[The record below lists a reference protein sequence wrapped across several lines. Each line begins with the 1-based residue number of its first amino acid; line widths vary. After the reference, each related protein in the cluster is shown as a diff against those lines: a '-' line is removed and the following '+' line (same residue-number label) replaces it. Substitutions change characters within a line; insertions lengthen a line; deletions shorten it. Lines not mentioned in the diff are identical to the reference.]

1 MQLPSVIAI
10 AGALALGV
18 AAHPSPA
25 PGHVKAHGQFH
36 QRRVA
41 AAVESPLE
49 QRGEDV
55 QVQEFYAAGR
65 PSKAPTTAPTAST
78 PSITPTP
85 TKDISYPASATT
97 TPKPATTTKADS
109 YNIAAA
115 ASKVVSQAVAKVSS
129 ALTPAS
135 SGTAKEFCAGSSSKK
150 RATLADIT
158 YKGNTGSSSDWGCN
172 IMEVDCGTIS
182 LYSYTAVVTT
192 TDADQEYTCAHWNKI
207 GPTGEVNGFWTSAL
221 TFTISTGEKKC
232 FAFDTNTQG
241 GMACSAG
248 SAVQTTSYGQL
259 AGTWAE
265 YDFGSDTNSGNSGSD
280 VSVLVAQ
287 AYSQK
292 FIGMSISNPSGT
304 LCSWVKSDATNFQ
317 AYMKGMEDL
326 DGVGCTGYYKG
337 SLSIVLGD
345 RS

>member
-25 PGHVKAHGQFH
+25 PGHVRAHGQFH

-41 AAVESPLE
+41 AVESPLE
-49 QRGEDV
+49 QRGVNAE
-55 QVQEFYAAGR
+55 VQEFYAAGK
-65 PSKAPTTAPTAST
+65 PSKAPAAAPTTKT
-78 PSITPTP
+78 PMITPAP
-85 TKDISYPASATT
+85 AKEGSYPASATT
-97 TPKPATTTKADS
+97 TPQPTTTTKADS

-115 ASKVVSQAVAKVSS
+115 ASSVVSQAVAKVSS

-135 SGTAKEFCAGSSSKK
+135 SGTAKKFCAGSSSKK

-158 YKGNTGSSSDWGCN
+158 YAGNTGTGGDWGCN
-172 IMEVDCGTIS
+172 IMEVECSTIS
-182 LYSYTAVVTT
+182 LYEYTAEVTT
-192 TDADQEYTCAHWNKI
+192 TDADQDYTCAHWNKI
-207 GPTGEVNGFWTSAL
+207 GPTGEVNGFFNSAL
-221 TFTISTGEKKC
+221 TFTISKGEKKC
-232 FAFDTNTQG
+232 FAFDADTQG

-248 SAVQTTSYGQL
+248 SKVETTTYSQL

-265 YDFGSDTNSGNSGSD
+265 YDFGSSINKGNSGSD

-287 AYSQK
+287 AYDMS
-292 FIGMSISNPSGT
+292 FVGMSITNPSGT
-304 LCSWVKSDATNFQ
+304 LCSWVKSDATNYQ
-317 AYMKGMEDL
+317 AYMKGMEAL
-326 DGVGCTGYYKG
+326 DGVGCTGYFEG
-337 SLSIVLGD
+337 SLSIILGD